1 MGELVLLAYLLDL
14 NEPGVVRASGEE
26 VLCKMIKILFSSLEI
41 IPNKPS
47 CLRWRMAGN
56 GREPEM
62 KKINGSG
69 VFLWSFS
76 RPSSVHLYL

>member
-1 MGELVLLAYLLDL
+1 MEELVLLAYLLDL

-47 CLRWRMAGN
+47 CLIQGMERLICFIVQN
-56 GREPEM
+56 ILT
-62 KKINGSG
+62 INDN
-69 VFLWSFS
+69 
-76 RPSSVHLYL
+76 